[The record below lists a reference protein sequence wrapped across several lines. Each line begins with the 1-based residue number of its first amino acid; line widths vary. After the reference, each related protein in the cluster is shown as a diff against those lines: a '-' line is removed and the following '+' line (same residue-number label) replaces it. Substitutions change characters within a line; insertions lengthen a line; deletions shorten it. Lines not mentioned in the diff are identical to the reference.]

1 MWEQARGAIHP
12 FFQVALNRR
21 VSMASIATACRL
33 SARVA
38 GRQLRQH
45 GSARAFHAAPASLA
59 AHNFTMPA
67 LSPTMTE
74 GNIAGWKVKEGD
86 SFVAGDVLLEIETD
100 KAQMDVEAQDDGI
113 LAKITQGDGAKG
125 IAVGTRIA
133 VMAEPGDDLSSL
145 EIPPEVASQP
155 KAEESKPKEEA
166 TPPSQA
172 QNPSETAAKSSSS
185 KPGAEGLGGK
195 AQKQTYPLYPSVL
208 HLLRENRLPK
218 EEADKIPA
226 SGPNGRLLKGD
237 VLAYLG
243 RIEKS
248 YPAEQSKRIS
258 VLGHLDLSNI
268 KVVQPKK
275 APAPEASAP
284 AAEALP
290 VEELNTEI
298 TVPISLTAVLACQKR
313 IQDSVGIFLPLST
326 FIARATELANDNLP
340 RSKTAKPSADELF
353 NAVLGLDKVART
365 SSSRGRFIPQVTALT
380 PTSLRVTKPVAP
392 KAKPD
397 VMDILSGKKTRTR
410 ASKAASVI
418 AGEGV
423 VAPVNVFSVSVP
435 KEDERRARVFLE
447 RVKSVLEV
455 EPGRLVL

>member
-1 MWEQARGAIHP
+1 MLQ
-12 FFQVALNRR
+12 
-21 VSMASIATACRL
+21 
-33 SARVA
+33 
-38 GRQLRQH
+38 
-45 GSARAFHAAPASLA
+45 
-59 AHNFTMPA
+59 
-67 LSPTMTE
+67 
-74 GNIAGWKVKEGD
+74 
-86 SFVAGDVLLEIETD
+86 
-100 KAQMDVEAQDDGI
+100 
-113 LAKITQGDGAKG
+113 QGDGTKS

-145 EIPPEVASQP
+145 ESPPEVAASQP

-166 TPPSQA
+166 ATPSQA
-172 QNPSETAAKSSSS
+172 QKPSETAVKSSSS

-208 HLLRENRLPK
+208 HLLRENGLPK

-298 TVPISLTAVLACQKR
+298 AVPISLTAVLACQKR

-353 NAVLGLDKVART
+353 NAVLGLDKVAGT

-380 PTSLRVTKPVAP
+380 PTSLRVTKPVAS

-423 VAPVNVFSVSVP
+423 VAPVNIFSVSVP
-435 KEDERRARVFLE
+435 KEDEGRARVFLE